1 MPIPMYQAAVPTIT
15 RALKNLA
22 DVTAKGAQFAEAK
35 KIPPEA
41 LINFRL
47 YPDMLPFVKQIQI
60 ASDTAKGGCSR
71 LAGVEPPSYED
82 NEKSFPELVERLR
95 KTVAFLDTLKQEQMD
110 GAESRTITWTV
121 RGNERSMIGQ
131 QYLFNHVLPN
141 VFFHCTTAYDILRH
155 NGVELGKMDFLGKP

>member
-22 DVTAKGAQFAEAK
+22 DVTAKGQQFAEAK

-60 ASDTAKGGCSR
+60 ASDVSKGGCAR
-71 LAGVEPPSYED
+71 LAGVEPPAYED
-82 NEKSFPELVERLR
+82 NEASFPELIERLR
-95 KTVAFLDTLKQEQMD
+95 KTIAFLETLKPEQMD

-121 RGNERSMIGQ
+121 RGNERSMVGL
-131 QYLFNHVLPN
+131 QYIFTHVLPN
-141 VFFHCTTAYDILRH
+141 VFFHCTTAYDMLRH
-155 NGVELGKMDFLGKP
+155 NGVEIGKMDFLGRS